1 MWDEMVRRYG
11 WLRGDERVRGG
22 ELFESYTVSV
32 VRGRTEDE
40 VISGFG
46 GDPAAEP
53 QMLTLA
59 EAIEEESAHGG
70 YADDYALLRVVSS
83 GEYVVATEV
92 GYRGSIPEIARRL
105 SADGG
110 EFFSAYAN
118 VNARHQVMHAQDGRV
133 DGRFD
138 PFDVADLEGRG
149 EDDPPEELPAWAQD
163 VAFHTYGLDA
173 EAFALMERTMG
184 LPIRA
189 EWFSSRLRTVPL
201 AAEKTLFD
209 DDDAAWEA

>member
-1 MWDEMVRRYG
+1 M
-11 WLRGDERVRGG
+11 
-22 ELFESYTVSV
+22 SV

-92 GYRGSIPEIARRL
+92 GYRGSIRTGWTRRP
-105 SADGG
+105 S
-110 EFFSAYAN
+110 
-118 VNARHQVMHAQDGRV
+118 
-133 DGRFD
+133 
-138 PFDVADLEGRG
+138 P
-149 EDDPPEELPAWAQD
+149 
-163 VAFHTYGLDA
+163 
-173 EAFALMERTMG
+173 
-184 LPIRA
+184 
-189 EWFSSRLRTVPL
+189 
-201 AAEKTLFD
+201 
-209 DDDAAWEA
+209 